1 MNRRTLFTGA
11 IGMALATT
19 AKAADVSHIP
29 IIDTHFH
36 IFDATRPQ
44 GAPYTGSK
52 DYKGGVALPA
62 TYRKE
67 FERLGVVGA
76 IELEASPWIEDNL
89 WVLEQ
94 LQANDLCVGTV
105 GNLEPE
111 KPEFAEY
118 LDRYRKNPLFL
129 GIRCGNIWNRDVAK
143 MADNPSFIEGLK
155 RLAQAD
161 LVMDTANPNVA
172 LLKAMLKISDK
183 VPDLRIVL
191 DHLPS
196 FVPVASESKDY
207 DMVLKEMHDRPMIHA
222 KLSEI
227 LYRGSPHDMSA
238 HKARLDRFMDVFGED
253 RVMFGSDWP
262 ESVGA
267 ATPTEIVSFARQYFA
282 TRSRSEAEK
291 FFWKN
296 SLKIYKWKKRTD
308 SQPG

>member
-1 MNRRTLFTGA
+1 
-11 IGMALATT
+11 MALSGNVN
-19 AKAADVSHIP
+19 AKDISAIP

-36 IFDATRPQ
+36 IFDAGRPQ

-67 FERLGVVGA
+67 FEKLGVVGA
-76 IELEASPWIEDNL
+76 IEVEASPWIEDNL

-94 LQANDLCVGTV
+94 LQTDSLCLGTI
-105 GNLEPE
+105 GDLEPE

-129 GIRCGNIWNRDVAK
+129 GIRCGNIWGRDVANS
-143 MADNPSFIEGLK
+143 ASDPAFIGGLR

-161 LVMDTANPNVA
+161 LVMDTANPKTS
-172 LLKAMLKISDK
+172 LLHAVVTISDK

-196 FVPVASESKDY
+196 FQPTAEEKKEY
-207 DMVLKEMHDRPMIHA
+207 DAVMREIAVRPNISA

-227 LYRGSPHDMSA
+227 LYRGSAHRMDA
-238 HKARLDRFMDVFGED
+238 HKDQLDNFMHTFGEN

-262 ESVGA
+262 ECVGA
-267 ATPTEIVSFARQYFA
+267 ATPEDIVSFAREYFSK
-282 TRSRSEAEK
+282 RSLVEAEK
-291 FFWKN
+291 FFWRN
-296 SLKIYKWKKRTD
+296 SLAIYKWKKRSD
-308 SQPG
+308 NQPS